1 MAILHMPE
9 RVVAVTKRPQREIS
23 GRGCF
28 AIATTRSGLFF
39 SLIERF
45 HCLSVT
51 YTVRSTSGTSML
63 GPFLRFLR

>member
-1 MAILHMPE
+1 MPE
-9 RVVAVTKRPQREIS
+9 RVVAVTKRRRKIS
-23 GRGCF
+23 GRGCL

-51 YTVRSTSGTSML
+51 YI
-63 GPFLRFLR
+63 LRADGKCLKFKWPQDRKC